1 MEDKASIKPSMV
13 SRLPKFGAR
22 QSGGTTAPVV
32 NGSSQTVHNQEGK
45 SESTGKPN
53 GLVRASSFSLKWKKE
68 NGGPAVPASPEQ
80 SSVTGEK
87 LEGGRGPPHGS
98 PGPREIKKPATPVTK
113 SRRFGTPV
121 TISSPKAIPKQ
132 ASKRSPSPKPPPRQS
147 PSTHPASPQNNRP
160 KPAQNGSSSCSS
172 LPSHRGSGLLRPRAS
187 STSPRSNSRDSLSQ
201 SSDSLKTLALSPSDS
216 MVRSQSFTHFK
227 QLPSPT
233 ADPIPRS
240 FSFNRAV
247 ELAKPLANTQLR
259 PPSLRPPQVLAN
271 GRTSGLQQLS
281 KGSFHER
288 PMLGTGCS
296 TPSTLRKPL
305 LPNCVLT
312 KPSGLAYRLTRSAG
326 NKPQR
331 PLLAGR
337 TADEGKPE
345 EIRGGETATDSE
357 VSPLTSPDLSADSD
371 KVILNTLML
380 SVVFSRPQVFFNWY
394 SKSQQTP
401 QYIAM
406 LTAANC

>member
-1 MEDKASIKPSMV
+1 MEEKASSKPSMV

-32 NGSSQTVHNQEGK
+32 NGSSQAVHSQEGK
-45 SESTGKPN
+45 SESSGKPN

-87 LEGGRGPPHGS
+87 VEGGRGPPHGS

-113 SRRFGTPV
+113 SRRFGTTV

-132 ASKRSPSPKPPPRQS
+132 ASKRSPSPKPTPRQS
-147 PSTHPASPQNNRP
+147 PSTHSASPLSNGP
-160 KPAQNGSSSCSS
+160 KPAQNGSSSASSS

-187 STSPRSNSRDSLSQ
+187 STSPRSSSRDSLSQ

-233 ADPIPRS
+233 GEPIPRS

-271 GRTSGLQQLS
+271 GRTSALQPLG
-281 KGSFHER
+281 KGGFHER
-288 PMLGTGCS
+288 PTAGTGCS
-296 TPSTLRKPL
+296 TPSALRKPL

-312 KPSGLAYRLTRSAG
+312 KPSGLAYRLTRSSG
-326 NKPQR
+326 SKPQR

-337 TADEGKPE
+337 TGCEGKPE
-345 EIRGGETATDSE
+345 DVRGGETANDSE

-371 KVILNTLML
+371 KVSENTPSLYSQWNTLML
-380 SVVFSRPQVFFNWY
+380 PVGFF
-394 SKSQQTP
+394 
-401 QYIAM
+401 
-406 LTAANC
+406 